1 MHYGFMHGS
10 YDRSYEV
17 SLFRHLRIMAYL
29 QLPGAFRSLSR
40 LSSALGAKASTLRSF
55 LLDQFSD
62 SRCIAL
68 HLCFKSIS
76 LLPDSRL
83 KDLFGFY
90 SDVLA
95 FLDRNTKHCIRYLI
109 LYELSHLAEV
119 LRWKLASIRSNF
131 RLMIER

>member
-1 MHYGFMHGS
+1 MYSVTSF
-10 YDRSYEV
+10 
-17 SLFRHLRIMAYL
+17 
-29 QLPGAFRSLSR
+29 
-40 LSSALGAKASTLRSF
+40 AL
-55 LLDQFSD
+55 
-62 SRCIAL
+62 
-68 HLCFKSIS
+68 KSIS
-76 LLPDSRL
+76 LLPDFRL